1 MFCIKICFFSAGAD
15 RSRAFIGVAGA
26 KIFRLEP
33 ELKINLSGAGAEK
46 KCFFSAT
53 LIFLSRYLYEEKKIL
68 KWTTGISGWA
78 VLHSGGRSGVGCGQ
92 PRLWSAGFH
101 GENEIKAVLYLDP
114 DP

>member
-1 MFCIKICFFSAGAD
+1 MFCIKICFFSAGAG
-15 RSRAFIGVAGA
+15 RSLAFIGVAGA

-68 KWTTGISGWA
+68 KWTTGISG
-78 VLHSGGRSGVGCGQ
+78 
-92 PRLWSAGFH
+92 
-101 GENEIKAVLYLDP
+101 
-114 DP
+114 